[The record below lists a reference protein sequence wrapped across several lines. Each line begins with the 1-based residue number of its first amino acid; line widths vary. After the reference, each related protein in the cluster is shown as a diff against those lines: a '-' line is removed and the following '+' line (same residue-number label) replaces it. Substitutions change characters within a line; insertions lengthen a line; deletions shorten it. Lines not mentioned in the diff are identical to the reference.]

1 MNKKVKI
8 LLVIGCAAVLLIVFY
23 RPLFVRRVN
32 YEIGGIKIP
41 SEYNILTGK
50 ARPILDYKGKA
61 ITRTV
66 KDKKIGKVGLSE
78 DQVVLAQFRWAIFEE
93 WADSH
98 PEYKGW
104 QNNAEMFKRANDA
117 FRKELDTAGP
127 KFRIVK

>member
-8 LLVIGCAAVLLIVFY
+8 LLVIGCAAALLIVFY

-32 YEIGGIKIP
+32 FEIGGIKIP

-66 KDKKIGKVGLSE
+66 KDKRIGHIGLSE
-78 DQVVLAQFRWAIFEE
+78 DQVVLAQLRWAVFEE
-93 WADSH
+93 WANAH

-104 QNNAEMFKRANDA
+104 QNNAQMLKRAHDA
-117 FRKELDTAGP
+117 FRKEIDASGARL
-127 KFRIVK
+127 RVVK

>member
-1 MNKKVKI
+1 MKNNVKTVLI
-8 LLVIGCAAVLLIVFY
+8 AALALITCFFLY
-23 RPLFVRRVN
+23 KLAFVRTVN

-93 WADSH
+93 WVNSH

-104 QNNAEMFKRANDA
+104 QDNAQMFKRANDA

-127 KFRIVK
+127 KFRIIK